1 MPFYR
6 SQGVQ
11 HFAQR
16 RRNVH
21 FQNSGAVRTTKDSKR
36 GEDKLNP
43 TFFHSIGENLVNF
56 RKHCPVFMFSQVY
69 TIFTSRVKK

>member
-6 SQGVQ
+6 SQEVQ
-11 HFAQR
+11 HFAQH

-43 TFFHSIGENLVNF
+43 IFFHSIGENRVNF
-56 RKHCPVFMFSQVY
+56 RKHCRVLMFSKVY
-69 TIFTSRVKK
+69 MILTTRVKK